1 MKDHGCNWTGQLRYL
16 DTHFTK
22 ECLIDRVKCDQCTEN
37 VPKYNLNTHL
47 ANDCPEREF
56 SCKYCN
62 FKATYKIVSEQHFNI
77 CTYYILNCPNGC
89 GAHFERGDLE
99 DHTKMCSLQKV
110 QCEFSYAGCETEFIR
125 DRQKDHMEQNTQKH
139 LALIAAAL
147 RYQQQTFLN
156 LRNEDTQERDEQH
169 IRDDQNAQRQHAPG
183 IKIQRKYEECK
194 NRVRKRSKQVEQ
206 IHEQEEQIHVQH
218 QLQADVVVNPQEL
231 RNRPYSIS
239 KVLTLIAPI
248 LVVILLGFH
257 FQSLLNTD
265 TNTLEGREEIGQKD
279 KLNTFGLEIVELK
292 KLVEQLKPLQKAPE
306 QEGRISRLED
316 QITELQ
322 QSIKDSIDE
331 LTQTFNE
338 HSNTQDTLGDI
349 VQEKNE
355 ESEKRI
361 SDMDSLVQSNDRK
374 IQELFV
380 IAGGMD
386 GLKDRISILQ
396 KKIIELVDKILLLE
410 QGLGELKQKVND
422 IPNHPPHH
430 HHKHHGGRG
439 GCHGHH

>member
-1 MKDHGCNWTGQLRYL
+1 M
-16 DTHFTK
+16 
-22 ECLIDRVKCDQCTEN
+22 
-37 VPKYNLNTHL
+37 
-47 ANDCPEREF
+47 
-56 SCKYCN
+56 
-62 FKATYKIVSEQHFNI
+62 
-77 CTYYILNCPNGC
+77 
-89 GAHFERGDLE
+89 
-99 DHTKMCSLQKV
+99 
-110 QCEFSYAGCETEFIR
+110 
-125 DRQKDHMEQNTQKH
+125 
-139 LALIAAAL
+139 
-147 RYQQQTFLN
+147 
-156 LRNEDTQERDEQH
+156 
-169 IRDDQNAQRQHAPG
+169 
-183 IKIQRKYEECK
+183 
-194 NRVRKRSKQVEQ
+194 RKRSKQVEQ

-248 LVVILLGFH
+248 LLAILLGFH
-257 FQSLLNTD
+257 FQSLLNTN
-265 TNTLEGREEIGQKD
+265 TNTLEGREDIGQKD